1 MTLSGLG
8 LLTMSKFPRGD
19 VSLLYLFFFKTFV
32 PVLFRTFGLPPHFL
46 PSKLSFPLDYFT
58 TQHPDFASFLA
69 VSITDRPVN
78 RSIHAYALTQ
88 LNVFALRGFIFLDIH
103 QKNKEGVRAIRAIK
117 YKKKNW
123 KIYLRTGTFGAEVQK
138 SNIRVKRWHSKC
150 KKSELDWKT
159 KLLFK

>member
-58 TQHPDFASFLA
+58 TQQRDFASFLA

-78 RSIHAYALTQ
+78 RSIHAYALT
-88 LNVFALRGFIFLDIH
+88 
-103 QKNKEGVRAIRAIK
+103 
-117 YKKKNW
+117 
-123 KIYLRTGTFGAEVQK
+123 
-138 SNIRVKRWHSKC
+138 
-150 KKSELDWKT
+150 
-159 KLLFK
+159 

>member
-69 VSITDRPVN
+69 VSITNRPVN
-78 RSIHAYALTQ
+78 RSIHAYALTK

-103 QKNKEGVRAIRAIK
+103 QKTRKEFEQ
-117 YKKKNW
+117 
-123 KIYLRTGTFGAEVQK
+123 FG
-138 SNIRVKRWHSKC
+138 
-150 KKSELDWKT
+150 L
-159 KLLFK
+159 